1 MKKIC
6 SENEFE
12 NLKSIV
18 EDRLMQDEVIR
29 EKLSAMSPMDLD
41 FLMNHFV
48 EQLLKDEKFFI
59 LFLKER
65 FPKQNVSHE

>member
-65 FPKQNVSHE
+65 FPKQKVSHE

>member
-29 EKLSAMSPMDLD
+29 EKLNAMSPMDLD

>member
-29 EKLSAMSPMDLD
+29 EKLNAMSPMDLD

-65 FPKQNVSHE
+65 FPKQKVSHE